1 MKCLFIFLN
10 FRIHQAG
17 QIEHPSGPDLAHGPY
32 VWQPC
37 FKKTLDLG
45 LEIFQKRAHRVNEV
59 NTICM

>member
-1 MKCLFIFLN
+1 MKYLCIFLN

-37 FKKTLDLG
+37 FKKTLGVRNLS
-45 LEIFQKRAHRVNEV
+45 ETCPQSK
-59 NTICM
+59 